1 MKLNLKERNGIT
13 LIALVI
19 TIIVLLILAGVTIAT
34 LTGDNGILGK
44 AKTAKTTNDEEK
56 AKEQINIAVMGSYG
70 KDGELNYDDLTK
82 NLRQIGIKGLPKE
95 ASYPLEVTLDGVSA
109 TIKANGEVNFT
120 TSGGYT
126 QTGDTI
132 TSPDGKTM
140 KVGDYVDYN
149 PTIASKDGTKVE
161 ESKLSYTSPTG
172 TASEHGNGYS
182 EQTFKATKNTQW
194 RVLSIENG
202 TVELISRNGIK
213 TFDKDLDFFIKGA
226 RGYLYAE
233 QELNEVCKIFGYG
246 YGADT
251 TKGGSYTVGGP
262 LDTLVTGKIEGT
274 GARSI
279 TVEDINK
286 IAGVYEENGQ
296 MKYSDGTIINS
307 NYGDTTKP
315 TENIKFPTIDINKGD
330 NITGISK
337 LAQLKNVKNTEY
349 SYKKDKMANQDI
361 SEILFENNYWLASR
375 SINTESMYS
384 FCVSFVFGQNVYI
397 GYTGVCYDLDG
408 DFIERDLSGTI
419 RPIVTLKKNVIDLSN
434 IDSNPEGINV
444 WHLK

>member
-1 MKLNLKERNGIT
+1 MNIIKKFRKSEKGSITVMVLSAMLFLIGTITVSYFAMSNKSIDQNKKVSQIAKQYKASDEDMENEYQKAVNNLKVEDY
-13 LIALVI
+13 V
-19 TIIVLLILAGVTIAT
+19 
-34 LTGDNGILGK
+34 
-44 AKTAKTTNDEEK
+44 
-56 AKEQINIAVMGSYG
+56 
-70 KDGELNYDDLTK
+70 
-82 NLRQIGIKGLPKE
+82 
-95 ASYPLEVTLDGVSA
+95 
-109 TIKANGEVNFT
+109 
-120 TSGGYT
+120 
-126 QTGDTI
+126 
-132 TSPDGKTM
+132 

-161 ESKLSYTSPTG
+161 ESKLSYTSPIG
-172 TASEHGNGYS
+172 TASEHGNGKT
-182 EQTFKATKNTQW
+182 EQTFKATADTKW
-194 RVLSIENG
+194 RVLSIKNG
-202 TVELISRNGIK
+202 TVELISENVIK
-213 TFDKDLDFFIKGA
+213 TFDTNSEFVLRGA

-233 QELNEVCKIFGYG
+233 QELNEACKIFGYG

-251 TKGGSYTVGGP
+251 TKGGNYTVGGP

-337 LAQLKNVKNTEY
+337 LAQLKNVKNTDY
-349 SYKKDKMANQDI
+349 SYKKDKMANQDV
-361 SEILFENNYWLASR
+361 SEILFGKNYWLASR
-375 SINTESMYS
+375 SINTESTYA
-384 FCVSFVFGQNVYI
+384 FCVSFVYGQNVYI
-397 GYTGVCYDLDG
+397 GDTGVCYDLDG
-408 DFIERDLSGTI
+408 FFIEKELSGTI

>member
-1 MKLNLKERNGIT
+1 MNIIKKFRKSEKGSITVMVLSAMLFLIGTITVSYFAMSNKSIDQDKKVSQIAKQYKASDEDMENEYQKAVNNLKVEDY
-13 LIALVI
+13 V
-19 TIIVLLILAGVTIAT
+19 
-34 LTGDNGILGK
+34 
-44 AKTAKTTNDEEK
+44 
-56 AKEQINIAVMGSYG
+56 
-70 KDGELNYDDLTK
+70 
-82 NLRQIGIKGLPKE
+82 
-95 ASYPLEVTLDGVSA
+95 
-109 TIKANGEVNFT
+109 
-120 TSGGYT
+120 
-126 QTGDTI
+126 
-132 TSPDGKTM
+132 

-161 ESKLSYTSPTG
+161 ESKLSYTSPIG
-172 TASEHGNGYS
+172 TASEHGNGKT
-182 EQTFKATKNTQW
+182 EQTFKATADTKW
-194 RVLSIENG
+194 RVLSIKNG
-202 TVELISRNGIK
+202 TVELISENVIK
-213 TFDKDLDFFIKGA
+213 TFDTNSEFVLRGA

-233 QELNEVCKIFGYG
+233 QELNEACKIFGYG

-251 TKGGSYTVGGP
+251 TKGGNYTVGGP

-349 SYKKDKMANQDI
+349 SYKKDKIANQDI
-361 SEILFENNYWLASR
+361 SEILFGNNYWLASR
-375 SINTESMYS
+375 SINTESTYD
-384 FCVSFVFGQNVYI
+384 FCVSCVYGQSVYI
-397 GYTGVCYDLDG
+397 GNAGVCYDLNG
-408 DFIERDLSGTI
+408 NFIERDLSRTI

>member
-1 MKLNLKERNGIT
+1 MNIIKKFRKSEKGSITVMVLSAMLFLIGTITVSYFAMSNKSIDQNKKVSQIAKQYKASDEDMEKEYQKAVNNLKVEDY
-13 LIALVI
+13 V
-19 TIIVLLILAGVTIAT
+19 
-34 LTGDNGILGK
+34 
-44 AKTAKTTNDEEK
+44 
-56 AKEQINIAVMGSYG
+56 
-70 KDGELNYDDLTK
+70 
-82 NLRQIGIKGLPKE
+82 
-95 ASYPLEVTLDGVSA
+95 
-109 TIKANGEVNFT
+109 
-120 TSGGYT
+120 
-126 QTGDTI
+126 
-132 TSPDGKTM
+132 

-286 IAGVYEENGQ
+286 IDGVYEENGQ

>member
-1 MKLNLKERNGIT
+1 MNIIKKFRKSEKGSITVMVLSAMLFLIGTITVSYFAMSNKSIDQNKKVSQIAKQYKASDEDMENEYQKAVNNLKVEDY
-13 LIALVI
+13 V
-19 TIIVLLILAGVTIAT
+19 
-34 LTGDNGILGK
+34 
-44 AKTAKTTNDEEK
+44 
-56 AKEQINIAVMGSYG
+56 
-70 KDGELNYDDLTK
+70 
-82 NLRQIGIKGLPKE
+82 
-95 ASYPLEVTLDGVSA
+95 
-109 TIKANGEVNFT
+109 
-120 TSGGYT
+120 
-126 QTGDTI
+126 
-132 TSPDGKTM
+132 

-161 ESKLSYTSPTG
+161 ENKLSYTSPTG
-172 TASEHGNGYS
+172 TASEHGNGKT
-182 EQTFKATKNTQW
+182 EQTFKATADTKW
-194 RVLSIENG
+194 RVLSIKNG
-202 TVELISRNGIK
+202 TVELISENVIK
-213 TFDKDLDFFIKGA
+213 TFDTNSEFVLRGA

-233 QELNEVCKIFGYG
+233 QELNEACKIFGYG

-251 TKGGSYTVGGP
+251 TKGGNYTVGGP

-349 SYKKDKMANQDI
+349 SYTKDKMANQDI
-361 SEILFENNYWLASR
+361 SEILFGNNYWLASR
-375 SINTESMYS
+375 SINTESTYD
-384 FCVSFVFGQNVYI
+384 FCVSCVYGQNVYI
-397 GYTGVCYDLDG
+397 GNAGVCYDLNG
-408 DFIERDLSGTI
+408 NFIERDLSRTI

>member
-1 MKLNLKERNGIT
+1 MNIIKKFRKSEKGSITVMVLSAMLFLIGTITVSYFAMSNKSIDQNKKVSQIAKQYKASDEDMEKEYQKAVNNLK
-13 LIALVI
+13 V
-19 TIIVLLILAGVTIAT
+19 
-34 LTGDNGILGK
+34 
-44 AKTAKTTNDEEK
+44 EK
-56 AKEQINIAVMGSYG
+56 YV
-70 KDGELNYDDLTK
+70 
-82 NLRQIGIKGLPKE
+82 
-95 ASYPLEVTLDGVSA
+95 
-109 TIKANGEVNFT
+109 
-120 TSGGYT
+120 
-126 QTGDTI
+126 
-132 TSPDGKTM
+132 

-161 ESKLSYTSPTG
+161 ENKLSYTSHTG
-172 TASEHGNGYS
+172 TASEHGNGKT
-182 EQTFKATKNTQW
+182 EQTFKATADTKW
-194 RVLSIENG
+194 RVLSIKNG
-202 TVELISRNGIK
+202 TVELISENVIK
-213 TFDKDLDFFIKGA
+213 TFDTNSEFVLRGA

-233 QELNEVCKIFGYG
+233 QELNEACKIFGYG

-337 LAQLKNVKNTEY
+337 LAQLKNEKNTEY
-349 SYKKDKMANQDI
+349 SYTKDKMANQDI
-361 SEILFENNYWLASR
+361 SEILFGNNYWLASR
-375 SINTESMYS
+375 SINTESTYD
-384 FCVSFVFGQNVYI
+384 FCVSYVYGQNVYI
-397 GYTGVCYDLDG
+397 GNAGVCYDLNG
-408 DFIERDLSGTI
+408 NFIERDLLGTI

-434 IDSNPEGINV
+434 IDCNPEGINV

>member
-1 MKLNLKERNGIT
+1 MNIIKKFRKSEKGSITVMVLSAMLFLIGTITVSYFAMSNKSIEQNKKVSQIAKQYKASDEDMENEYQKAVNNLKVEDY
-13 LIALVI
+13 V
-19 TIIVLLILAGVTIAT
+19 
-34 LTGDNGILGK
+34 
-44 AKTAKTTNDEEK
+44 
-56 AKEQINIAVMGSYG
+56 
-70 KDGELNYDDLTK
+70 
-82 NLRQIGIKGLPKE
+82 
-95 ASYPLEVTLDGVSA
+95 
-109 TIKANGEVNFT
+109 
-120 TSGGYT
+120 
-126 QTGDTI
+126 
-132 TSPDGKTM
+132 

-161 ESKLSYTSPTG
+161 ESKLSYTSPIG
-172 TASEHGNGYS
+172 TASEHGNGKT
-182 EQTFKATKNTQW
+182 EQTFKATADTKW
-194 RVLSIENG
+194 RVLSIKNG
-202 TVELISRNGIK
+202 TVELISENVIK
-213 TFDKDLDFFIKGA
+213 TFDTNSEFVLRGA

-233 QELNEVCKIFGYG
+233 QELNEACKIFGYG
-246 YGADT
+246 YGADK
-251 TKGGSYTVGGP
+251 TKGGNYTVGGP

-349 SYKKDKMANQDI
+349 SYTKDKMANQDI
-361 SEILFENNYWLASR
+361 SEILFGNNYWLASR
-375 SINTESMYS
+375 SINTESTYD
-384 FCVSFVFGQNVYI
+384 FCVSYVFGQNVYI
-397 GYTGVCYDLDG
+397 GNAGVCYDLNG
-408 DFIERDLSGTI
+408 NFIERDLSGTI

>member
-1 MKLNLKERNGIT
+1 MNIIKKFRKSEKGSITVMVLSAMLFLIGTITVSYFAMSNKSIDQNKKVSQIAKQYKASDEDMENEYQKAVNNLKVEDY
-13 LIALVI
+13 V
-19 TIIVLLILAGVTIAT
+19 
-34 LTGDNGILGK
+34 
-44 AKTAKTTNDEEK
+44 
-56 AKEQINIAVMGSYG
+56 
-70 KDGELNYDDLTK
+70 
-82 NLRQIGIKGLPKE
+82 
-95 ASYPLEVTLDGVSA
+95 
-109 TIKANGEVNFT
+109 
-120 TSGGYT
+120 
-126 QTGDTI
+126 
-132 TSPDGKTM
+132 

-172 TASEHGNGYS
+172 TASEHGNGKT
-182 EQTFKATKNTQW
+182 EQTFKATADTKW
-194 RVLSIENG
+194 RVLSIKNG
-202 TVELISRNGIK
+202 TVELISENVIK
-213 TFDKDLDFFIKGA
+213 TFDTNSEFVLRGA

-233 QELNEVCKIFGYG
+233 QELNEACKIFGYG

-251 TKGGSYTVGGP
+251 TKGGNYTVGGP

-337 LAQLKNVKNTEY
+337 LAQLKNVKNTDY
-349 SYKKDKMANQDI
+349 SYKKDKMANQDV
-361 SEILFENNYWLASR
+361 SEILFGKNYWLASR
-375 SINTESMYS
+375 SINTESTYA
-384 FCVSFVFGQNVYI
+384 FCVRFVYGQNVYI
-397 GYTGVCYDLDG
+397 GDTGVCYDLDG
-408 DFIERDLSGTI
+408 FFIERELSGTI

>member
-1 MKLNLKERNGIT
+1 MNIIKKFRKSEKGSITVMVLSAMLFLIGTITVSYFAMSNKSIDQNKKVSQIAKQYKASDEDMENEYQKAVNNLKVEDY
-13 LIALVI
+13 V
-19 TIIVLLILAGVTIAT
+19 
-34 LTGDNGILGK
+34 
-44 AKTAKTTNDEEK
+44 
-56 AKEQINIAVMGSYG
+56 
-70 KDGELNYDDLTK
+70 
-82 NLRQIGIKGLPKE
+82 
-95 ASYPLEVTLDGVSA
+95 
-109 TIKANGEVNFT
+109 
-120 TSGGYT
+120 
-126 QTGDTI
+126 
-132 TSPDGKTM
+132 

-172 TASEHGNGYS
+172 TASEHGNGKT
-182 EQTFKATKNTQW
+182 EQTFKATADTKW
-194 RVLSIENG
+194 RVLSIKNG
-202 TVELISRNGIK
+202 TVELISENVIK
-213 TFDKDLDFFIKGA
+213 TFDTNSEFVLRGA

-233 QELNEVCKIFGYG
+233 QELNEACKIFGYG

-251 TKGGSYTVGGP
+251 TKGGNYTVGGP

-349 SYKKDKMANQDI
+349 SYTKNKMANQDI
-361 SEILFENNYWLASR
+361 SEILFGNNYWLASR
-375 SINTESMYS
+375 SINTESTYN
-384 FCVSFVFGQNVYI
+384 FCVSYVYGQNVYI
-397 GYTGVCYDLDG
+397 GNAGVCYDLDG
-408 DFIERDLSGTI
+408 NFIERELSETI

>member
-1 MKLNLKERNGIT
+1 M
-13 LIALVI
+13 
-19 TIIVLLILAGVTIAT
+19 
-34 LTGDNGILGK
+34 
-44 AKTAKTTNDEEK
+44 
-56 AKEQINIAVMGSYG
+56 
-70 KDGELNYDDLTK
+70 
-82 NLRQIGIKGLPKE
+82 
-95 ASYPLEVTLDGVSA
+95 
-109 TIKANGEVNFT
+109 
-120 TSGGYT
+120 
-126 QTGDTI
+126 
-132 TSPDGKTM
+132 
-140 KVGDYVDYN
+140 
-149 PTIASKDGTKVE
+149 
-161 ESKLSYTSPTG
+161 
-172 TASEHGNGYS
+172 
-182 EQTFKATKNTQW
+182 
-194 RVLSIENG
+194 
-202 TVELISRNGIK
+202 
-213 TFDKDLDFFIKGA
+213 
-226 RGYLYAE
+226 YAE

-361 SEILFENNYWLASR
+361 SEILFGNNYWLASR
-375 SINTESMYS
+375 SINTESTYD

>member
-1 MKLNLKERNGIT
+1 MNIIKKFRKSEKGSITVMVLSAMLFLIGTITVSYFAMSNKSIDQNKKVSQIAKQYKASDEDMENEYQKAVNNLKVEDY
-13 LIALVI
+13 V
-19 TIIVLLILAGVTIAT
+19 
-34 LTGDNGILGK
+34 
-44 AKTAKTTNDEEK
+44 
-56 AKEQINIAVMGSYG
+56 
-70 KDGELNYDDLTK
+70 
-82 NLRQIGIKGLPKE
+82 
-95 ASYPLEVTLDGVSA
+95 
-109 TIKANGEVNFT
+109 
-120 TSGGYT
+120 
-126 QTGDTI
+126 
-132 TSPDGKTM
+132 

-161 ESKLSYTSPTG
+161 ESKLSYTSPIG
-172 TASEHGNGYS
+172 TASEHGNGKT
-182 EQTFKATKNTQW
+182 EQTFKATADTKW
-194 RVLSIENG
+194 RVLSIKNG
-202 TVELISRNGIK
+202 TVELISENVIK
-213 TFDKDLDFFIKGA
+213 TFDTNSEFVLRGA

-233 QELNEVCKIFGYG
+233 QELNEACKIFGYG
-246 YGADT
+246 YGADI
-251 TKGGSYTVGGP
+251 TKGGNYTVGGP

-337 LAQLKNVKNTEY
+337 LAQLKNVKNTDY
-349 SYKKDKMANQDI
+349 SYKKDKMANQDV
-361 SEILFENNYWLASR
+361 SEILFGKNYWLASR
-375 SINTESMYS
+375 SINTESTYA
-384 FCVSFVFGQNVYI
+384 FCVSFVYGQNVYI
-397 GYTGVCYDLDG
+397 GDTGVCYDLDG
-408 DFIERDLSGTI
+408 FFIERELSGTI

>member
-1 MKLNLKERNGIT
+1 MNIIKKFRKSEKGSITVMVLSAMLFLIGTITVSYFAMSNKSIDQDKKVSQIAKQYKASDEDMENEYQKAVNNLKVEDY
-13 LIALVI
+13 V
-19 TIIVLLILAGVTIAT
+19 
-34 LTGDNGILGK
+34 
-44 AKTAKTTNDEEK
+44 
-56 AKEQINIAVMGSYG
+56 
-70 KDGELNYDDLTK
+70 
-82 NLRQIGIKGLPKE
+82 
-95 ASYPLEVTLDGVSA
+95 
-109 TIKANGEVNFT
+109 
-120 TSGGYT
+120 
-126 QTGDTI
+126 
-132 TSPDGKTM
+132 

-161 ESKLSYTSPTG
+161 ESKLSYTSPIG
-172 TASEHGNGYS
+172 TASEHGNGKT
-182 EQTFKATKNTQW
+182 EQTFKATADTKW
-194 RVLSIENG
+194 RVLSIKNG
-202 TVELISRNGIK
+202 TVELISENVIK
-213 TFDKDLDFFIKGA
+213 TFDTNSEFVLRGA

-233 QELNEVCKIFGYG
+233 QELNEACKIFGYG

-251 TKGGSYTVGGP
+251 TKGGNYTVGGP

-349 SYKKDKMANQDI
+349 SYKKDKIANQDI
-361 SEILFENNYWLASR
+361 SEILFGNNYWLASR
-375 SINTESMYS
+375 SINTESTYD
-384 FCVSFVFGQNVYI
+384 FCVSCVYGQNVYI
-397 GYTGVCYDLDG
+397 GNARVCYDLNG
-408 DFIERDLSGTI
+408 NFIERDLSRTI

>member
-1 MKLNLKERNGIT
+1 MNIIKKFRKSEKGSITVMVLSAMLFLIGTITVSYFAMSNKSIDQNKKVSQIAKQYKASDEDMEKEYQKAVNNLKVEDY
-13 LIALVI
+13 V
-19 TIIVLLILAGVTIAT
+19 
-34 LTGDNGILGK
+34 
-44 AKTAKTTNDEEK
+44 
-56 AKEQINIAVMGSYG
+56 
-70 KDGELNYDDLTK
+70 
-82 NLRQIGIKGLPKE
+82 
-95 ASYPLEVTLDGVSA
+95 
-109 TIKANGEVNFT
+109 
-120 TSGGYT
+120 
-126 QTGDTI
+126 
-132 TSPDGKTM
+132 

-349 SYKKDKMANQDI
+349 SYKKDKIANQDI
-361 SEILFENNYWLASR
+361 SEILFGNNYWLASR
-375 SINTESMYS
+375 SINTESTYD
-384 FCVSFVFGQNVYI
+384 FCVSCVYGQNVYI
-397 GYTGVCYDLDG
+397 GNAGVCYDLNG
-408 DFIERDLSGTI
+408 NFIERDLSRTI

>member
-1 MKLNLKERNGIT
+1 MNIIKKFRKSEKGSITVMVLSAMLFLIGTITVSYFAMSNKSIDQNKKVSQIAKQYKASDEDMEKEYQKAVNNLK
-13 LIALVI
+13 V
-19 TIIVLLILAGVTIAT
+19 
-34 LTGDNGILGK
+34 
-44 AKTAKTTNDEEK
+44 EK
-56 AKEQINIAVMGSYG
+56 YV
-70 KDGELNYDDLTK
+70 
-82 NLRQIGIKGLPKE
+82 
-95 ASYPLEVTLDGVSA
+95 
-109 TIKANGEVNFT
+109 
-120 TSGGYT
+120 
-126 QTGDTI
+126 
-132 TSPDGKTM
+132 

-161 ESKLSYTSPTG
+161 ENKLSYTSHTG
-172 TASEHGNGYS
+172 TASEHGNGKT
-182 EQTFKATKNTQW
+182 EQTFKATADTKW
-194 RVLSIENG
+194 RVLSIKNG
-202 TVELISRNGIK
+202 TVELISENVIK
-213 TFDKDLDFFIKGA
+213 TFDTNSEFVLRGA

-233 QELNEVCKIFGYG
+233 QELNEACKIFGYG

-337 LAQLKNVKNTEY
+337 LSQLKNVKNTEY
-349 SYKKDKMANQDI
+349 SYTKDKMANQDI
-361 SEILFENNYWLASR
+361 SEILFGNNYWLASR
-375 SINTESMYS
+375 SINTESTD
-384 FCVSFVFGQNVYI
+384 FCVSYVYGQNVYI
-397 GYTGVCYDLDG
+397 GNAGVCYDLNG
-408 DFIERDLSGTI
+408 FFIERDLSGTI

-434 IDSNPEGINV
+434 IDCNPEGINV

>member
-1 MKLNLKERNGIT
+1 MNIIKKFRKSEKGSITVMVLSAMLFLIGTITVSYFAMSNKSIDQDKKVSQIAKQYKASDEDMENEYQKAVNNLKVEDY
-13 LIALVI
+13 V
-19 TIIVLLILAGVTIAT
+19 
-34 LTGDNGILGK
+34 
-44 AKTAKTTNDEEK
+44 
-56 AKEQINIAVMGSYG
+56 
-70 KDGELNYDDLTK
+70 
-82 NLRQIGIKGLPKE
+82 
-95 ASYPLEVTLDGVSA
+95 
-109 TIKANGEVNFT
+109 
-120 TSGGYT
+120 
-126 QTGDTI
+126 
-132 TSPDGKTM
+132 

-161 ESKLSYTSPTG
+161 ESKLSYTSPIG
-172 TASEHGNGYS
+172 TASEHGNGKT
-182 EQTFKATKNTQW
+182 EQTFKATADTKW
-194 RVLSIENG
+194 RALSIKNG
-202 TVELISRNGIK
+202 TVELISENVIK
-213 TFDKDLDFFIKGA
+213 TFDTNSEFVLRGA

-233 QELNEVCKIFGYG
+233 QELNEACKIFGYG
-246 YGADT
+246 YGADI
-251 TKGGSYTVGGP
+251 TKGGNYTVGGP

-349 SYKKDKMANQDI
+349 SYTKDKMANQDI
-361 SEILFENNYWLASR
+361 SEILFGNNYWLASR
-375 SINTESMYS
+375 SINTESTYD
-384 FCVSFVFGQNVYI
+384 FCVSYVYGQNVYI
-397 GYTGVCYDLDG
+397 GNAGVCYDLDG
-408 DFIERDLSGTI
+408 NFIERDLSGTI

>member
-1 MKLNLKERNGIT
+1 MNIIKKFRKSEKGSITVMVLSAMLFLIGTITVSYFAMSNKSIDQNKKVSQIAKQYKASDEDMEKEYQKAVNNLKVEDY
-13 LIALVI
+13 V
-19 TIIVLLILAGVTIAT
+19 
-34 LTGDNGILGK
+34 
-44 AKTAKTTNDEEK
+44 
-56 AKEQINIAVMGSYG
+56 
-70 KDGELNYDDLTK
+70 
-82 NLRQIGIKGLPKE
+82 
-95 ASYPLEVTLDGVSA
+95 
-109 TIKANGEVNFT
+109 
-120 TSGGYT
+120 
-126 QTGDTI
+126 
-132 TSPDGKTM
+132 

-375 SINTESMYS
+375 SINTESIYS

>member
-1 MKLNLKERNGIT
+1 MNIIKKFRKSEKGSITVMVLSAMLFLIGTITVSYFAMSNKSIDQNKKVSQIAKQYKASDEDMENEYQKAVNNLKVEDY
-13 LIALVI
+13 V
-19 TIIVLLILAGVTIAT
+19 
-34 LTGDNGILGK
+34 
-44 AKTAKTTNDEEK
+44 
-56 AKEQINIAVMGSYG
+56 
-70 KDGELNYDDLTK
+70 
-82 NLRQIGIKGLPKE
+82 
-95 ASYPLEVTLDGVSA
+95 
-109 TIKANGEVNFT
+109 
-120 TSGGYT
+120 
-126 QTGDTI
+126 
-132 TSPDGKTM
+132 

-161 ESKLSYTSPTG
+161 ESKLSYTSPIG
-172 TASEHGNGYS
+172 TASEHGNGKT
-182 EQTFKATKNTQW
+182 EQTFKATADTKW
-194 RVLSIENG
+194 RVLSIKNG
-202 TVELISRNGIK
+202 TVELISENVIK
-213 TFDKDLDFFIKGA
+213 TFDTNSEFVLRGA

-233 QELNEVCKIFGYG
+233 QELNEACKIFGYG
-246 YGADT
+246 YGADK
-251 TKGGSYTVGGP
+251 TKGGNYTVGGP

-375 SINTESMYS
+375 SINTESIYS

>member
-1 MKLNLKERNGIT
+1 MNIIKKFRKSEKGSITVMVLSAMLFLIGTITVSYFAMSNKSIDQNKKVSQIAKQYKASDEDMEKEYQKAVNNLKVEDY
-13 LIALVI
+13 V
-19 TIIVLLILAGVTIAT
+19 
-34 LTGDNGILGK
+34 
-44 AKTAKTTNDEEK
+44 
-56 AKEQINIAVMGSYG
+56 
-70 KDGELNYDDLTK
+70 
-82 NLRQIGIKGLPKE
+82 
-95 ASYPLEVTLDGVSA
+95 
-109 TIKANGEVNFT
+109 
-120 TSGGYT
+120 
-126 QTGDTI
+126 
-132 TSPDGKTM
+132 

-419 RPIVTLKKNVIDLSN
+419 RPIVTLKRNVIDLSN

>member
-1 MKLNLKERNGIT
+1 MNIIKKFRKSEKGSITVMVLSAMLFLIGTITVSYFAMSNKSIDQNKKVSQIAKQYKASDEDMENEYQKAVNNLKVEDY
-13 LIALVI
+13 V
-19 TIIVLLILAGVTIAT
+19 
-34 LTGDNGILGK
+34 
-44 AKTAKTTNDEEK
+44 
-56 AKEQINIAVMGSYG
+56 
-70 KDGELNYDDLTK
+70 
-82 NLRQIGIKGLPKE
+82 
-95 ASYPLEVTLDGVSA
+95 
-109 TIKANGEVNFT
+109 
-120 TSGGYT
+120 
-126 QTGDTI
+126 
-132 TSPDGKTM
+132 

-161 ESKLSYTSPTG
+161 ESKLSYTSPIG
-172 TASEHGNGYS
+172 TASEHGNGKT
-182 EQTFKATKNTQW
+182 EQTFKATADTKW
-194 RVLSIENG
+194 RILSIKNG
-202 TVELISRNGIK
+202 TVELISENVIK
-213 TFDKDLDFFIKGA
+213 SFDTNSEFVLRGA

-233 QELNEVCKIFGYG
+233 QELNEACKIFGYG
-246 YGADT
+246 YGADI
-251 TKGGSYTVGGP
+251 TKGGNYTVGGP

-349 SYKKDKMANQDI
+349 SYTKDKMANQDI
-361 SEILFENNYWLASR
+361 SEILFGNNYWLASR
-375 SINTESMYS
+375 SINTESTYD
-384 FCVSFVFGQNVYI
+384 FCVSYVYGQNVYI
-397 GYTGVCYDLDG
+397 GNAGVCYDLDG
-408 DFIERDLSGTI
+408 NFIERDLSGTI

>member
-1 MKLNLKERNGIT
+1 MNIIKKFRKSEKGSITVMVLSAMLFLIGTITVSYFAMSNKSIDQNKKVSQIAKQYKASDEDMENEYQKAVNNLKVEDY
-13 LIALVI
+13 V
-19 TIIVLLILAGVTIAT
+19 
-34 LTGDNGILGK
+34 
-44 AKTAKTTNDEEK
+44 
-56 AKEQINIAVMGSYG
+56 
-70 KDGELNYDDLTK
+70 
-82 NLRQIGIKGLPKE
+82 
-95 ASYPLEVTLDGVSA
+95 
-109 TIKANGEVNFT
+109 
-120 TSGGYT
+120 
-126 QTGDTI
+126 
-132 TSPDGKTM
+132 

-161 ESKLSYTSPTG
+161 ESKLSYTSPIG
-172 TASEHGNGYS
+172 TASEHGNGKT
-182 EQTFKATKNTQW
+182 EQTFKATADTKW
-194 RVLSIENG
+194 RVLSIKNG
-202 TVELISRNGIK
+202 TVELISENVIK
-213 TFDKDLDFFIKGA
+213 TFDTNSEFVLRGA

-233 QELNEVCKIFGYG
+233 QELNEACKIFGYG

-251 TKGGSYTVGGP
+251 TKGGNYTVGGP

>member
-1 MKLNLKERNGIT
+1 MNIIKKFRKSEKGSITVMVLSAMLFLIGTITVSYFAMSNKSIDQNKKVSQIAKQYKASDEDMENEYQKAVNNLKVEDY
-13 LIALVI
+13 V
-19 TIIVLLILAGVTIAT
+19 
-34 LTGDNGILGK
+34 
-44 AKTAKTTNDEEK
+44 
-56 AKEQINIAVMGSYG
+56 
-70 KDGELNYDDLTK
+70 
-82 NLRQIGIKGLPKE
+82 
-95 ASYPLEVTLDGVSA
+95 
-109 TIKANGEVNFT
+109 
-120 TSGGYT
+120 
-126 QTGDTI
+126 
-132 TSPDGKTM
+132 

-161 ESKLSYTSPTG
+161 ESKLSYTSPIG
-172 TASEHGNGYS
+172 TASEHGNGKT
-182 EQTFKATKNTQW
+182 EQTFKATADTKW
-194 RVLSIENG
+194 RVLSIKNG
-202 TVELISRNGIK
+202 TVELISENVIK
-213 TFDKDLDFFIKGA
+213 TFDTNSEFVLRGA

-233 QELNEVCKIFGYG
+233 QELNEACKIFGYG

-251 TKGGSYTVGGP
+251 TKGGNYTVGGP

-337 LAQLKNVKNTEY
+337 LAQLKNVKNTDY
-349 SYKKDKMANQDI
+349 SYKKDKMANQDV
-361 SEILFENNYWLASR
+361 SEILFGKNYWLASR
-375 SINTESMYS
+375 SINTESTYD
-384 FCVSFVFGQNVYI
+384 FCVSCVYGQNVYI
-397 GYTGVCYDLDG
+397 GNAGVCYDLNG
-408 DFIERDLSGTI
+408 NFIERDLSRTI

>member
-1 MKLNLKERNGIT
+1 MNIIKKFRKSEKGSITVMVLSAMLFLIGTITVSYFAMSNKSIDQNKKVSQIAKQYKASDEDMENEYQKAVNNLKVEDY
-13 LIALVI
+13 V
-19 TIIVLLILAGVTIAT
+19 
-34 LTGDNGILGK
+34 
-44 AKTAKTTNDEEK
+44 
-56 AKEQINIAVMGSYG
+56 
-70 KDGELNYDDLTK
+70 
-82 NLRQIGIKGLPKE
+82 
-95 ASYPLEVTLDGVSA
+95 
-109 TIKANGEVNFT
+109 
-120 TSGGYT
+120 
-126 QTGDTI
+126 
-132 TSPDGKTM
+132 

-172 TASEHGNGYS
+172 TASEHGNGKT
-182 EQTFKATKNTQW
+182 EQTFKATADTKW
-194 RVLSIENG
+194 RVLSIKNG
-202 TVELISRNGIK
+202 TVELISENVIK
-213 TFDKDLDFFIKGA
+213 TFDTNSEFVLRGA

-233 QELNEVCKIFGYG
+233 QELNEACKIFGYG
-246 YGADT
+246 YGADI
-251 TKGGSYTVGGP
+251 TKGGNYTVGGP

-349 SYKKDKMANQDI
+349 SYTKDKMANQDI
-361 SEILFENNYWLASR
+361 SEILFGNNYWLASR
-375 SINTESMYS
+375 SINTESTYD
-384 FCVSFVFGQNVYI
+384 FCVSYVYGQNVYI
-397 GYTGVCYDLDG
+397 GNAGVCYDLDG
-408 DFIERDLSGTI
+408 NFIERDLSGTI

>member
-1 MKLNLKERNGIT
+1 MNIIKKFRKSEKGSITVMVLSAMLFLIGTITVSYFAMSNKSIDQNKKVSQIAKQYKAIDEDMEKEYQKAVNNLKVEDY
-13 LIALVI
+13 V
-19 TIIVLLILAGVTIAT
+19 
-34 LTGDNGILGK
+34 
-44 AKTAKTTNDEEK
+44 
-56 AKEQINIAVMGSYG
+56 
-70 KDGELNYDDLTK
+70 
-82 NLRQIGIKGLPKE
+82 
-95 ASYPLEVTLDGVSA
+95 
-109 TIKANGEVNFT
+109 
-120 TSGGYT
+120 
-126 QTGDTI
+126 
-132 TSPDGKTM
+132 

>member
-1 MKLNLKERNGIT
+1 MNIIKKFRKSEKGSITVMVLSAMLFLIGTITVSYFAMSNKSIDQDKKVSQIAKQYKASDEDMENEYQKAVNNLKVEDY
-13 LIALVI
+13 V
-19 TIIVLLILAGVTIAT
+19 
-34 LTGDNGILGK
+34 
-44 AKTAKTTNDEEK
+44 
-56 AKEQINIAVMGSYG
+56 
-70 KDGELNYDDLTK
+70 
-82 NLRQIGIKGLPKE
+82 
-95 ASYPLEVTLDGVSA
+95 
-109 TIKANGEVNFT
+109 
-120 TSGGYT
+120 
-126 QTGDTI
+126 
-132 TSPDGKTM
+132 

-161 ESKLSYTSPTG
+161 ESKLSYTSPIG
-172 TASEHGNGYS
+172 TASEHGNGKT
-182 EQTFKATKNTQW
+182 EQTFKATADTKW
-194 RVLSIENG
+194 RVLSIKNG
-202 TVELISRNGIK
+202 TVELISENVIK
-213 TFDKDLDFFIKGA
+213 TFDTNSEFVLRGA

-233 QELNEVCKIFGYG
+233 QELNEACKIFGYG

-251 TKGGSYTVGGP
+251 TKGGNYTVGGP

-349 SYKKDKMANQDI
+349 SYKKDKIANQDI
-361 SEILFENNYWLASR
+361 SEILFGNNYWLASR
-375 SINTESMYS
+375 SINTESTYD
-384 FCVSFVFGQNVYI
+384 FCVSYVYGQIVYI
-397 GYTGVCYDLDG
+397 GNAGVCYDLNG
-408 DFIERDLSGTI
+408 NFIERDLSRTI

>member
-1 MKLNLKERNGIT
+1 MNIIKKFRKSEKGSITVMVLSAMLFLIGTITVSYFAMSNKSIDQDKKVSQIAKQYKASDEDMENEYQKAVNNLKVEDY
-13 LIALVI
+13 V
-19 TIIVLLILAGVTIAT
+19 
-34 LTGDNGILGK
+34 
-44 AKTAKTTNDEEK
+44 
-56 AKEQINIAVMGSYG
+56 
-70 KDGELNYDDLTK
+70 
-82 NLRQIGIKGLPKE
+82 
-95 ASYPLEVTLDGVSA
+95 
-109 TIKANGEVNFT
+109 
-120 TSGGYT
+120 
-126 QTGDTI
+126 
-132 TSPDGKTM
+132 

-161 ESKLSYTSPTG
+161 ESKLSYTSPIG
-172 TASEHGNGYS
+172 TASEHGNGKT
-182 EQTFKATKNTQW
+182 EQTFKATADTKW
-194 RVLSIENG
+194 RVLSIKNG
-202 TVELISRNGIK
+202 TVELISENVIK
-213 TFDKDLDFFIKGA
+213 TFDTNSEFVLRGA

-233 QELNEVCKIFGYG
+233 QELNEACKIFGYG

-251 TKGGSYTVGGP
+251 TKGGNYTVGGP

-349 SYKKDKMANQDI
+349 SYKKDKIANQDI
-361 SEILFENNYWLASR
+361 SEILFGNNYWLASR
-375 SINTESMYS
+375 SINTESTYD
-384 FCVSFVFGQNVYI
+384 FCVSYVYGQNVYI
-397 GYTGVCYDLDG
+397 GNAGVCYDLNG
-408 DFIERDLSGTI
+408 NFIERDLLGTI

-434 IDSNPEGINV
+434 IDCNPEGINV

>member
-1 MKLNLKERNGIT
+1 MNIIKKFRKSEKGSITVMVLSAMLFLIGTITVSYFAMSNKSIDQDKKVSQIAKQYKASDEDMENEYQKAVNNLKVEDY
-13 LIALVI
+13 V
-19 TIIVLLILAGVTIAT
+19 
-34 LTGDNGILGK
+34 
-44 AKTAKTTNDEEK
+44 
-56 AKEQINIAVMGSYG
+56 
-70 KDGELNYDDLTK
+70 
-82 NLRQIGIKGLPKE
+82 
-95 ASYPLEVTLDGVSA
+95 
-109 TIKANGEVNFT
+109 
-120 TSGGYT
+120 
-126 QTGDTI
+126 
-132 TSPDGKTM
+132 

-161 ESKLSYTSPTG
+161 ESKLSYTSPIG
-172 TASEHGNGYS
+172 TASEHGNGKT
-182 EQTFKATKNTQW
+182 EQTFKATADTKW
-194 RVLSIENG
+194 RVLSIKNG
-202 TVELISRNGIK
+202 TVELISENVIK
-213 TFDKDLDFFIKGA
+213 TFDTNSEFVLRGA

-233 QELNEVCKIFGYG
+233 QELNEACKIFGYG

-251 TKGGSYTVGGP
+251 TKGRNYTVGGP

-349 SYKKDKMANQDI
+349 SYKKDKIANQDI
-361 SEILFENNYWLASR
+361 SEILFGNNYWLASR
-375 SINTESMYS
+375 SINTESTYD
-384 FCVSFVFGQNVYI
+384 FCVSCVYGQNVYI
-397 GYTGVCYDLDG
+397 GNAGVCYDLNG
-408 DFIERDLSGTI
+408 NFIERDLSRTI

>member
-1 MKLNLKERNGIT
+1 MNIIKKFRKSEKGSITVMVLSAMLFLIGTITVSYFAMSNKSIDQNKKVSQIAKQYKASDEDMEKEYQKAVNNLKVEDY
-13 LIALVI
+13 V
-19 TIIVLLILAGVTIAT
+19 
-34 LTGDNGILGK
+34 
-44 AKTAKTTNDEEK
+44 
-56 AKEQINIAVMGSYG
+56 
-70 KDGELNYDDLTK
+70 
-82 NLRQIGIKGLPKE
+82 
-95 ASYPLEVTLDGVSA
+95 
-109 TIKANGEVNFT
+109 
-120 TSGGYT
+120 
-126 QTGDTI
+126 
-132 TSPDGKTM
+132 

-375 SINTESMYS
+375 SINTESTYD
-384 FCVSFVFGQNVYI
+384 FCVSYVYGQNGYI
-397 GYTGVCYDLDG
+397 GNAGVCYDLNG
-408 DFIERDLSGTI
+408 NFIERDLSGTI
-419 RPIVTLKKNVIDLSN
+419 RPIVTLKKNVIDLSD

>member
-1 MKLNLKERNGIT
+1 MNIIKKFRKSEKGSITVMVLSAMLFLIGTITVSYFAMSNKSIDQNKKVSQIAKQYKASDEDMENEYQKAVNNLKVEDY
-13 LIALVI
+13 V
-19 TIIVLLILAGVTIAT
+19 
-34 LTGDNGILGK
+34 
-44 AKTAKTTNDEEK
+44 
-56 AKEQINIAVMGSYG
+56 
-70 KDGELNYDDLTK
+70 
-82 NLRQIGIKGLPKE
+82 
-95 ASYPLEVTLDGVSA
+95 
-109 TIKANGEVNFT
+109 
-120 TSGGYT
+120 
-126 QTGDTI
+126 
-132 TSPDGKTM
+132 

-161 ESKLSYTSPTG
+161 ESKLSYTSPIG
-172 TASEHGNGYS
+172 TASEHGNGKT
-182 EQTFKATKNTQW
+182 EQTFKATADTKW
-194 RVLSIENG
+194 RVLSIKNG
-202 TVELISRNGIK
+202 TVELISENVIK
-213 TFDKDLDFFIKGA
+213 TFDTNSEFVLRGA

-233 QELNEVCKIFGYG
+233 QELNEACKIFGYG
-246 YGADT
+246 YGADK
-251 TKGGSYTVGGP
+251 TKGGNYTVGGP

-349 SYKKDKMANQDI
+349 SYTKDKMANQDI
-361 SEILFENNYWLASR
+361 SEILFGNNYWLASR
-375 SINTESMYS
+375 SINTESTYD
-384 FCVSFVFGQNVYI
+384 FCVSYVFGQNVYI
-397 GYTGVCYDLDG
+397 GNAGVCYDLNG
-408 DFIERDLSGTI
+408 NFIERDLSRTI

>member
-1 MKLNLKERNGIT
+1 MNIIKKFRKSEKGSITVMVLSAMLFLIGTITVSYFAMSNKSIDQNKKVSQIAKQYKASDEDMENEYQKAVNNLKVEDY
-13 LIALVI
+13 V
-19 TIIVLLILAGVTIAT
+19 
-34 LTGDNGILGK
+34 
-44 AKTAKTTNDEEK
+44 
-56 AKEQINIAVMGSYG
+56 
-70 KDGELNYDDLTK
+70 
-82 NLRQIGIKGLPKE
+82 
-95 ASYPLEVTLDGVSA
+95 
-109 TIKANGEVNFT
+109 
-120 TSGGYT
+120 
-126 QTGDTI
+126 
-132 TSPDGKTM
+132 

-161 ESKLSYTSPTG
+161 ESKLSYTSPIG
-172 TASEHGNGYS
+172 TASEHGNGKT
-182 EQTFKATKNTQW
+182 EQTFKATADTKW
-194 RVLSIENG
+194 RVLSIKNG
-202 TVELISRNGIK
+202 TVELISENVIK
-213 TFDKDLDFFIKGA
+213 TFDTNSEFVLRGA

-233 QELNEVCKIFGYG
+233 QELNEACKIFGYG

-251 TKGGSYTVGGP
+251 TKGGNYTVGGP

-349 SYKKDKMANQDI
+349 SYKKDKIANQDI
-361 SEILFENNYWLASR
+361 SEILFGNNYWLASR
-375 SINTESMYS
+375 SINTESTYD
-384 FCVSFVFGQNVYI
+384 FCVSCVYGQNVYI
-397 GYTGVCYDLDG
+397 GNAGVCYDLNG
-408 DFIERDLSGTI
+408 NFIERDLSRTI

>member
-1 MKLNLKERNGIT
+1 MNIIKKFRKSEKGSITVMVLSAMLFLIGTITVSYFAMSNKSIDQNKKVSQIAKQYKASDEDMENEYQKAVNNLKVEDY
-13 LIALVI
+13 V
-19 TIIVLLILAGVTIAT
+19 
-34 LTGDNGILGK
+34 
-44 AKTAKTTNDEEK
+44 
-56 AKEQINIAVMGSYG
+56 
-70 KDGELNYDDLTK
+70 
-82 NLRQIGIKGLPKE
+82 
-95 ASYPLEVTLDGVSA
+95 
-109 TIKANGEVNFT
+109 
-120 TSGGYT
+120 
-126 QTGDTI
+126 
-132 TSPDGKTM
+132 

-172 TASEHGNGYS
+172 TASEHGNGKT
-182 EQTFKATKNTQW
+182 EQTFKATADTKW
-194 RVLSIENG
+194 RVLSIKNG
-202 TVELISRNGIK
+202 TVELISENVIK
-213 TFDKDLDFFIKGA
+213 TFDTNSEFVLRGA

-233 QELNEVCKIFGYG
+233 QELNEACKIFGYG

-251 TKGGSYTVGGP
+251 TKGGNYTVGGP

-337 LAQLKNVKNTEY
+337 LAPLKNVKNTEY
-349 SYKKDKMANQDI
+349 SYTKNKMANQDI
-361 SEILFENNYWLASR
+361 SEILFGNNYWLASR
-375 SINTESMYS
+375 SINTESTYA
-384 FCVSFVFGQNVYI
+384 FCVSFVYGQNVYI
-397 GYTGVCYDLDG
+397 GKTGVCYDLNG
-408 DFIERDLSGTI
+408 FFIERELSGTI

>member
-1 MKLNLKERNGIT
+1 MNIIKKFRKSEKGSITVMVLSAMLFLIGTITVSYFAMSNKSIDQDKKVSQIAKQYKASDEDMENEYQKAVNNLKVEDY
-13 LIALVI
+13 V
-19 TIIVLLILAGVTIAT
+19 
-34 LTGDNGILGK
+34 
-44 AKTAKTTNDEEK
+44 
-56 AKEQINIAVMGSYG
+56 
-70 KDGELNYDDLTK
+70 
-82 NLRQIGIKGLPKE
+82 
-95 ASYPLEVTLDGVSA
+95 
-109 TIKANGEVNFT
+109 
-120 TSGGYT
+120 
-126 QTGDTI
+126 
-132 TSPDGKTM
+132 

-161 ESKLSYTSPTG
+161 ESKLSYTSPIG
-172 TASEHGNGYS
+172 TASEHGNGKT
-182 EQTFKATKNTQW
+182 EQTFKATADTKW
-194 RVLSIENG
+194 RVLSIKNG
-202 TVELISRNGIK
+202 TVELISENVIK
-213 TFDKDLDFFIKGA
+213 TFDTNSEFVLRGA

-233 QELNEVCKIFGYG
+233 QELNEACKIFGYG

-251 TKGGSYTVGGP
+251 TKGGNYTVGGP

-337 LAQLKNVKNTEY
+337 LAQLKNVKNTDY
-349 SYKKDKMANQDI
+349 SYKKDKMANQDV
-361 SEILFENNYWLASR
+361 SEILFGKNYWLASR
-375 SINTESMYS
+375 SINTESTD
-384 FCVSFVFGQNVYI
+384 FCVSYVYGQNVYI
-397 GYTGVCYDLDG
+397 GNAGVCYDLNG
-408 DFIERDLSGTI
+408 NFIERDLSRTI

-434 IDSNPEGINV
+434 NESNPEGINV
-444 WHLK
+444 WHLR

>member
-1 MKLNLKERNGIT
+1 MNIIKKFRKSEKGSITVMVLSAMLFLIGTITVSYFAMSNKSIDQNKKVSQIAKQYKASDEDMEKEYQKAVNNLKVEDY
-13 LIALVI
+13 V
-19 TIIVLLILAGVTIAT
+19 
-34 LTGDNGILGK
+34 
-44 AKTAKTTNDEEK
+44 
-56 AKEQINIAVMGSYG
+56 
-70 KDGELNYDDLTK
+70 
-82 NLRQIGIKGLPKE
+82 
-95 ASYPLEVTLDGVSA
+95 
-109 TIKANGEVNFT
+109 
-120 TSGGYT
+120 
-126 QTGDTI
+126 
-132 TSPDGKTM
+132 

-161 ESKLSYTSPTG
+161 ESKLSYTSPIG
-172 TASEHGNGYS
+172 TASEHGNGKT
-182 EQTFKATKNTQW
+182 EQTFKATADTKW
-194 RVLSIENG
+194 RVLSIKNG
-202 TVELISRNGIK
+202 TVELISENVIK
-213 TFDKDLDFFIKGA
+213 TFDTNSEFVLRGA

-233 QELNEVCKIFGYG
+233 QELNEACKIFGYG

-251 TKGGSYTVGGP
+251 TKGGNYTVGGP

-337 LAQLKNVKNTEY
+337 LAQLKNVKNTDY
-349 SYKKDKMANQDI
+349 SYKKDKMANQDV
-361 SEILFENNYWLASR
+361 SEILFGKNYLLASR
-375 SINTESMYS
+375 SINTESTYA
-384 FCVSFVFGQNVYI
+384 FCVSFVYGQNVYI
-397 GYTGVCYDLDG
+397 GDTGVCYDLDG
-408 DFIERDLSGTI
+408 FFIERELSGTI

>member
-1 MKLNLKERNGIT
+1 MNIIKKFRKSEKGSITVMVLSAMLFLIGTITVSYFAMSNKSIDQNKKVSQIAKQYKASDEDMEKEYQKAVNNLKVEDY
-13 LIALVI
+13 V
-19 TIIVLLILAGVTIAT
+19 
-34 LTGDNGILGK
+34 
-44 AKTAKTTNDEEK
+44 
-56 AKEQINIAVMGSYG
+56 
-70 KDGELNYDDLTK
+70 
-82 NLRQIGIKGLPKE
+82 
-95 ASYPLEVTLDGVSA
+95 
-109 TIKANGEVNFT
+109 
-120 TSGGYT
+120 
-126 QTGDTI
+126 
-132 TSPDGKTM
+132 

-213 TFDKDLDFFIKGA
+213 TFDTNSEFVLRGA

-233 QELNEVCKIFGYG
+233 QELNEACKIFGYG

-251 TKGGSYTVGGP
+251 TKGGNYTVGGP

>member
-1 MKLNLKERNGIT
+1 MNIIKKFRKSEKGSITVMVLSAMLFLIGTITVSYFAMSNKSIDQNKKVSQIAKQYKASDEDMENEYQKAVNNLKVEDY
-13 LIALVI
+13 V
-19 TIIVLLILAGVTIAT
+19 
-34 LTGDNGILGK
+34 
-44 AKTAKTTNDEEK
+44 
-56 AKEQINIAVMGSYG
+56 
-70 KDGELNYDDLTK
+70 
-82 NLRQIGIKGLPKE
+82 
-95 ASYPLEVTLDGVSA
+95 
-109 TIKANGEVNFT
+109 
-120 TSGGYT
+120 
-126 QTGDTI
+126 
-132 TSPDGKTM
+132 

-161 ESKLSYTSPTG
+161 ESKLSYTSPIG
-172 TASEHGNGYS
+172 TASEHGNGKT
-182 EQTFKATKNTQW
+182 EQTFKATADTKW
-194 RVLSIENG
+194 RVLSIKNG
-202 TVELISRNGIK
+202 TVELISENVIK
-213 TFDKDLDFFIKGA
+213 TFDTNSEFVLRGA

-233 QELNEVCKIFGYG
+233 QELNEACKIFGYG
-246 YGADT
+246 YGADI
-251 TKGGSYTVGGP
+251 TKGGNYTVGGP

-361 SEILFENNYWLASR
+361 SEILFGNNYWLASR
-375 SINTESMYS
+375 SINTESTYD

>member
-1 MKLNLKERNGIT
+1 MNIIKKFRKSEKGSITVMVLSAMLFLIGTITVSYFAMSNKSIDQNKKVSQIAKQYKASDEDMENEYQKAVNNLKVEDY
-13 LIALVI
+13 V
-19 TIIVLLILAGVTIAT
+19 
-34 LTGDNGILGK
+34 
-44 AKTAKTTNDEEK
+44 
-56 AKEQINIAVMGSYG
+56 
-70 KDGELNYDDLTK
+70 
-82 NLRQIGIKGLPKE
+82 
-95 ASYPLEVTLDGVSA
+95 
-109 TIKANGEVNFT
+109 
-120 TSGGYT
+120 
-126 QTGDTI
+126 
-132 TSPDGKTM
+132 

-161 ESKLSYTSPTG
+161 ESKLSYTSPIG
-172 TASEHGNGYS
+172 TASEHGNGKT
-182 EQTFKATKNTQW
+182 EQTFKATADTKW
-194 RVLSIENG
+194 RVLSIKNG
-202 TVELISRNGIK
+202 TVELISENVIK
-213 TFDKDLDFFIKGA
+213 TFDTNSEFVLRGA

-233 QELNEVCKIFGYG
+233 QELNEACKIFGYG

-251 TKGGSYTVGGP
+251 TKGGNYTVGGP

-349 SYKKDKMANQDI
+349 SYKKDKIANQDI
-361 SEILFENNYWLASR
+361 SEILFGNNYWLASR
-375 SINTESMYS
+375 SINTESTYD
-384 FCVSFVFGQNVYI
+384 FCVSYVYGQNVYI
-397 GYTGVCYDLDG
+397 GNAGVCYDLDG
-408 DFIERDLSGTI
+408 NFIERDLSGTI

>member
-1 MKLNLKERNGIT
+1 MNIIKKFRKSEKGSITVMVLSAMLFLIGTITVSYFAMSNKSIDQDKKVSQIAKQYKASDEDMENEYQKAVNNLKVEDY
-13 LIALVI
+13 V
-19 TIIVLLILAGVTIAT
+19 
-34 LTGDNGILGK
+34 
-44 AKTAKTTNDEEK
+44 
-56 AKEQINIAVMGSYG
+56 
-70 KDGELNYDDLTK
+70 
-82 NLRQIGIKGLPKE
+82 
-95 ASYPLEVTLDGVSA
+95 
-109 TIKANGEVNFT
+109 
-120 TSGGYT
+120 
-126 QTGDTI
+126 
-132 TSPDGKTM
+132 

-161 ESKLSYTSPTG
+161 ESKLSYTSPIG
-172 TASEHGNGYS
+172 TASEHGNGKT
-182 EQTFKATKNTQW
+182 EQTFKATADTKW
-194 RVLSIENG
+194 RVLSIKNG
-202 TVELISRNGIK
+202 TVELISENVIK
-213 TFDKDLDFFIKGA
+213 TFDTNSEFVLRGA

-233 QELNEVCKIFGYG
+233 QELNEACKIFGYG

-251 TKGGSYTVGGP
+251 TKGGNYTVGGP

-337 LAQLKNVKNTEY
+337 LAQLKNTEY
-349 SYKKDKMANQDI
+349 SYKKDKIANQDI
-361 SEILFENNYWLASR
+361 SEILFGNNYWLASR
-375 SINTESMYS
+375 SINTESTYD
-384 FCVSFVFGQNVYI
+384 FCVSCVYGQNVYI
-397 GYTGVCYDLDG
+397 GNAGVCYDLNG
-408 DFIERDLSGTI
+408 NFIERDLSRTI

>member
-1 MKLNLKERNGIT
+1 MNIIKKFRKSEKGSITVMVLSAMLFLIGTITVSYFAMSNKSIDQDKKVSQIAKQYKASDEDMENEYQKAVNNLKVEDY
-13 LIALVI
+13 V
-19 TIIVLLILAGVTIAT
+19 
-34 LTGDNGILGK
+34 
-44 AKTAKTTNDEEK
+44 
-56 AKEQINIAVMGSYG
+56 
-70 KDGELNYDDLTK
+70 
-82 NLRQIGIKGLPKE
+82 
-95 ASYPLEVTLDGVSA
+95 
-109 TIKANGEVNFT
+109 
-120 TSGGYT
+120 
-126 QTGDTI
+126 
-132 TSPDGKTM
+132 

-161 ESKLSYTSPTG
+161 ESKLSYTSPIG
-172 TASEHGNGYS
+172 TASEHGNGKT
-182 EQTFKATKNTQW
+182 EQTFKATADTKW
-194 RVLSIENG
+194 RVLSIKNG
-202 TVELISRNGIK
+202 TVELISENVIK
-213 TFDKDLDFFIKGA
+213 TFDTNSEFVLRGA

-233 QELNEVCKIFGYG
+233 QELNEACKIFGYG

-251 TKGGSYTVGGP
+251 TKGGNYTVGGP

-349 SYKKDKMANQDI
+349 SYKKDKIANQDI
-361 SEILFENNYWLASR
+361 SEILFGNNYLLASR
-375 SINTESMYS
+375 SINTESTYD
-384 FCVSFVFGQNVYI
+384 FCVSCVYGQNVYI
-397 GYTGVCYDLDG
+397 GNAGVCYDLNG
-408 DFIERDLSGTI
+408 NFIERDLSRTI